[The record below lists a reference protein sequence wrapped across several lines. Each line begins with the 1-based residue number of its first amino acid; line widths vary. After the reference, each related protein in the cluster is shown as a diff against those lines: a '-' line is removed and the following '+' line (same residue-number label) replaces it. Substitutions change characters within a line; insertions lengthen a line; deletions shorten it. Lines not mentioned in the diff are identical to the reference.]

1 MSGLRADG
9 QDVREGRVVPLELMD
24 AVCVVPHNE
33 EIRRGGGQGRHAAD
47 GLLGVDDPLGV
58 GVLGD
63 APNALDRWV
72 LNRRLHGVHIRA
84 AVGHGDGDKLEAE
97 GLRDLEVPVIAGGGA
112 EPFDGFLFA
121 PGPGAVEQA
130 VGVGLGDGV
139 VHKLKAGAAP
149 HEDLLHLTAQD
160 VREEPPGGGEAV
172 HLAVVPHVDAV
183 GNIVPG
189 VLHQAE
195 NIADQVQLL
204 FSGLAPGHVQ
214 AESFRFQGVEFGF
227 QAGVFVF
234 PLRRGERGI
243 RLHKN
248 PSFLS
253 VLLIQL
259 SIANPAGGFKPYF
272 AANPGGTGPAFP
284 PSAAGGYAGETC
296 R

>member
-1 MSGLRADG
+1 MSKSVGKSVIRVDAYEKATGRAKYMDDLCDRSALIAKICHSTIAHG
-9 QDVREGRVVPLELMD
+9 FVKSVDTSAAEAVPGVVKVLTCFDAPDIEFPTAGHPWSTDPHHQDV
-24 AVCVVPHNE
+24 
-33 EIRRGGGQGRHAAD
+33 AD
-47 GLLGVDDPLGV
+47 RKL
-58 GVLGD
+58 
-63 APNALDRWV
+63 
-72 LNRRLHGVHIRA
+72 LNRHVRYYGDEV
-84 AVGHGDGDKLEAE
+84 AV
-97 GLRDLEVPVIAGGGA
+97 VIAEDEIA
-112 EPFDGFLFA
+112 A
-121 PGPGAVEQA
+121 AQA
-130 VGVGLGDGV
+130 VRAIRVEYEVLPFVLDVQEAMKDG
-139 VHKLKAGAAP
+139 AP
-149 HEDLLHLTAQD
+149 QIQ
-160 VREEPPGGGEAV
+160 EPPGGGEAV

-272 AANPGGTGPAFP
+272 AANPGGTGPALP